1 MEIKNIALV
10 ASFYYLGKLICEL
23 AKIAFLLMAWVSD
36 LLLSMIREGGTYAYK
51 DYHQQLSLKMQVLRD
66 LNKKAET
73 SGQPKSWKEIRK
85 RMEK

>member
-23 AKIAFLLMAWVSD
+23 AKIAFLLMAWLSD

-51 DYHQQLSLKMQVLRD
+51 DYHQQLSYEDAGVARLEQ
-66 LNKKAET
+66 
-73 SGQPKSWKEIRK
+73 KS
-85 RMEK
+85 